1 MQRYGDFG
9 LIPRKLPDSCRSC
22 CDKGSD
28 LRQSRGDEVGFSRKE
43 QKSVSFFRNFLF
55 IFLFLVSPE
64 DTQLL
69 TYSLTFYFA
78 ILGLI
83 ILAEQIIIIIFAA

>member
-1 MQRYGDFG
+1 M
-9 LIPRKLPDSCRSC
+9 IPDHTKNGRGFLSESKKLARLLSEL
-22 CDKGSD
+22 
-28 LRQSRGDEVGFSRKE
+28 LRQGEK
-43 QKSVSFFRNFLF
+43 
-55 IFLFLVSPE
+55 ILFLVSPE

-83 ILAEQIIIIIFAA
+83 ILAEQIIIIIFSSNLKILLYDETD